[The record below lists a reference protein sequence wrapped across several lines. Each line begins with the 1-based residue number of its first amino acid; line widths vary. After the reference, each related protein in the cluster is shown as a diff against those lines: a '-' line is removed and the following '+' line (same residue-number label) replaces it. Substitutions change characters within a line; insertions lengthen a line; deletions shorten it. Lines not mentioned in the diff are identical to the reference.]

1 MTLAAVTAAMAGRL
15 GIMALERLALKESK
29 LIKHKLQA
37 LDIDLTRLIQVAAW
51 VDEEKVDVRVSAAEH
66 QTASEAI
73 KGRTGAREDTLVDAP
88 DELHRALIDVNIG
101 QMGQEIVADK
111 DRDED
116 EVVDNF
122 LE

>member
-1 MTLAAVTAAMAGRL
+1 MAGRL

-73 KGRTGAREDTLVDAP
+73 KGRTGARKDTLVDAP
-88 DELHRALIDVNIG
+88 DELHCALIDVNIG